1 MVASKL
7 ENIGLTSLDDL
18 FKTDAERQT
27 EQGERVQIV
36 PADKVFPYA
45 RQPYSIDRPT
55 PDLVR
60 LMDSIEPHGI
70 AEPMIVR
77 PREGDTYE
85 IIAGHRRDYCAKAVG
100 LETRPVIVR
109 EYTDE
114 QADILVVDYNI
125 NREDLLPSE
134 KARAY
139 KLKLDAMKRQAGRP
153 SKNSL
158 QVGENFQGKFSV
170 QILAEQADE
179 NARNVHR
186 YVRLTKLIPPLL
198 AKVDDGTLKFVPASD
213 FISHLTEK
221 EQTYLAFIMERDEA
235 APSLDQAKRMKQISE
250 QGKLT
255 EEVMDVIMREEKP
268 LERKVTIRD
277 DRLKRFFPKS
287 YTPQQIED
295 VIMKL
300 LEGWYRRRQQEQA
313 R

>member
-1 MVASKL
+1 MGSKL

-27 EQGERVQIV
+27 EQGERVQVV

-60 LMDSIEPHGI
+60 LMDSIERHGI

-139 KLKLDAMKRQAGRP
+139 KLKLDAMKRQAGRH
-153 SKNSL
+153 SENCS
-158 QVGENFQGKFSV
+158 QVGNNFDGKRSME
-170 QILAEQADE
+170 ILAEQVDE
-179 NARNVHR
+179 SRMQVHR

-213 FISHLTEK
+213 FISHLSEK

-255 EEVMDVIMREEKP
+255 EAVMDTIMREDKP

-277 DRLKRFFPKS
+277 DRLKRFFPKN

>member
-1 MVASKL
+1 MASKL

-18 FKTDAERQT
+18 FKTDAERQA

-45 RQPYSIDRPT
+45 RQPYSVDRPT

-60 LMDSIEPHGI
+60 LMDSIERNGI

-139 KLKLDAMKRQAGRP
+139 KLKLDAMKRQAGRH
-153 SKNSL
+153 SENCS
-158 QVGENFQGKFSV
+158 QVGNNFDGKRSME
-170 QILAEQADE
+170 ILAEQVDE
-179 NARNVHR
+179 SRMQVHR

-213 FISHLTEK
+213 FISHLSEK

-255 EEVMDVIMREEKP
+255 EEIMDAIMREDKP

>member
-1 MVASKL
+1 MASKL
-7 ENIGLTSLDDL
+7 ESIGLTSLDDL
-18 FKTDAERQT
+18 FKSDAERQT

-60 LMDSIEPHGI
+60 LMDSIEQHGI

-170 QILAEQADE
+170 QILAEQASE
-179 NARNVHR
+179 NVTNIQR

-213 FISHLTEK
+213 FISHLSEK

>member
-1 MVASKL
+1 MASKL
-7 ENIGLTSLDDL
+7 ESIGLTSLDDL
-18 FKTDAERQT
+18 FKTGEERQA
-27 EQGERVQIV
+27 EQGERVKIV
-36 PADKVFPYA
+36 PAYKVFPYA

-60 LMDSIEPHGI
+60 LMDSIEQHGI

-153 SKNSL
+153 KENGDQVGLDLFRGRSKEL
-158 QVGENFQGKFSV
+158 LAEQVGESTT
-170 QILAEQADE
+170 QIQRFVNL
-179 NARNVHR
+179 N
-186 YVRLTKLIPPLL
+186 KLIPPLL
-198 AKVDDGTLKFVPASD
+198 EQVDAGVLKFVPASD
-213 FISHLTEK
+213 FISHLSEK
-221 EQTYLAFIMERDEA
+221 EQTYLAFVMERDEA
-235 APSLDQAKRMKQISE
+235 APSLDQAKRMKQISAE
-250 QGKLT
+250 GKLT
-255 EEVMDVIMREEKP
+255 EEVMDVIMREDKP

>member
-1 MVASKL
+1 MASKL

-18 FKTDAERQT
+18 FKTGEERQA

-45 RQPYSIDRPT
+45 RQPYSVDRPT

-60 LMDSIEPHGI
+60 LMDSIERNGI

-77 PREGDTYE
+77 PREGGTYE

-100 LETRPVIVR
+100 LDTRPVIVR

-139 KLKLDAMKRQAGRP
+139 KLKLDAMKRQGERTDLTSA
-153 SKNSL
+153 
-158 QVGENFQGKFSV
+158 QVGQKLETRYSV
-170 QILAEQADE
+170 QILAEQVDE
-179 NARNVHR
+179 SRMQVQR
-186 YVRLTKLIPPLL
+186 YIRLTKLIPPLL

-213 FISHLTEK
+213 FLSHLTEK

-268 LERKVTIRD
+268 LERKITIRD

>member
-1 MVASKL
+1 MASKL
-7 ENIGLTSLDDL
+7 ESIGLTSLDDL
-18 FKTDAERQT
+18 FKTGEERQA

-60 LMDSIEPHGI
+60 LMDSIEQHGI

-139 KLKLDAMKRQAGRP
+139 KLKLDAMKRQAGRH
-153 SKNSL
+153 SENCS
-158 QVGENFQGKFSV
+158 QVGNDFNGKRSME
-170 QILAEQADE
+170 ILAEQVDE
-179 NARNVHR
+179 SRMQVHR

-221 EQTYLAFIMERDEA
+221 EQTYLAFVMERDEA
-235 APSLDQAKRMKQISE
+235 APSLDQAKRMKQISAE
-250 QGKLT
+250 GKLT

-268 LERKVTIRD
+268 LERKVTLRD
-277 DRLKRFFPKS
+277 DRLKRFFPKN

-300 LEGWYRRRQQEQA
+300 LEGW
-313 R
+313 